1 MPREDSVDFIAAFL
15 VGTVLGVGATLLL
28 QPERTPKERVL
39 RQLKP
44 YSRQMKRSLQKTRE
58 GLREGADAT
67 GELGGEVIS
76 AGRELIGEFRAEVAK
91 ILGDARGELRE
102 MVEDQVKDISQAT
115 RRTRRRF
122 GA

>member
-1 MPREDSVDFIAAFL
+1 MPREDTVDFVAAFL

-28 QPERTPKERVL
+28 QPERTPKDRVL

-44 YSRQMKRSLQKTRE
+44 YRRQMRRSFQKTRE

-91 ILGDARGELRE
+91 ILGEARGELHD
-102 MVEDQVKDISQAT
+102 MVDDQVKGLSNAT

>member
-1 MPREDSVDFIAAFL
+1 MPREDTVDFIAAFV

-28 QPERTPKERVL
+28 QPERTPKERVI

-44 YSRQMKRSLQKTRE
+44 YRRQMRRSLEKTRQ

-76 AGRELIGEFRAEVAK
+76 AGRELIGEFRSEVAK
-91 ILGDARGELRE
+91 ILGEARGELRE
-102 MVEDQVKDISQAT
+102 MVEDQLKDLSPAT
-115 RRTRRRF
+115 RRSRRRF
-122 GA
+122 GV